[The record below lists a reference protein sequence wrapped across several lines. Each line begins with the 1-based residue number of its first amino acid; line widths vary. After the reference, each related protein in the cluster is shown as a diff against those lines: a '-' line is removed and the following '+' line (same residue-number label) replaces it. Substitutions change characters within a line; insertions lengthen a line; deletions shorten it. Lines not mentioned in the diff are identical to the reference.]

1 MDRSNE
7 RSPRVSE
14 QLDHEIR
21 GFVTGSPVPDR
32 VDGKVQ
38 EEVGRTEPGRRPL
51 DRHRQAF

>member
-1 MDRSNE
+1 MDRSDE

-38 EEVGRTEPGRRPL
+38 EEVGRMEPGRRPL